1 MNKECEMA
9 GKSVDVIIPTYRPD
23 KKFEKLI
30 DRLKKQTVKV
40 NNIIILNTVN
50 MDVTYADPK
59 SEIIE
64 FSEGKRYIKFN
75 GIQAADGSM
84 ITFEDDDDTKV
95 SIFNIMKEDFDHGA
109 TRDYGA
115 ALSDADFI
123 VLMSQYALPMDTK
136 LLENLIKPFEDRVV
150 GATYARQLPKKN
162 ASEIEKFTKR
172 YNYPANDKVK
182 SGADIKDMGMHTYDC
197 SNTCAAYRKSIYNE
211 MGGFVVRAIF
221 NEDVV
226 MAAKMINAGY
236 KVVYT
241 ANARVRNLD
250 EHTYKERIQRNFD
263 LGVSVRQFRSC
274 FKVTKSSMDSFERI
288 SATCRHLIRKNKAYL
303 IPKLFLHETIEWFGY
318 VAGYNYEKIPSMLV
332 KKISSNK
339 DYWKL

>member
-95 SIFNIMKEDFDHGA
+95 SIFNIMKEDF
-109 TRDYGA
+109 
-115 ALSDADFI
+115 I
-123 VLMSQYALPMDTK
+123 
-136 LLENLIKPFEDRVV
+136 
-150 GATYARQLPKKN
+150 
-162 ASEIEKFTKR
+162 
-172 YNYPANDKVK
+172 
-182 SGADIKDMGMHTYDC
+182 
-197 SNTCAAYRKSIYNE
+197 
-211 MGGFVVRAIF
+211 
-221 NEDVV
+221 
-226 MAAKMINAGY
+226 
-236 KVVYT
+236 
-241 ANARVRNLD
+241 
-250 EHTYKERIQRNFD
+250 
-263 LGVSVRQFRSC
+263 
-274 FKVTKSSMDSFERI
+274 
-288 SATCRHLIRKNKAYL
+288 
-303 IPKLFLHETIEWFGY
+303 
-318 VAGYNYEKIPSMLV
+318 
-332 KKISSNK
+332 
-339 DYWKL
+339 